1 MWAIVL
7 CKKNSNINAIFGSS
21 QFITHPKG
29 IAVAFWSV
37 REELSQFNRLRRS
50 YYELLRDELD
60 QFMLDYALIQSYH
73 QFVDRKLPYP
83 FIEKRE
89 LKPRARI
96 PGIEYESQ
104 KTFLVLFLEDVIP
117 ATHKKYIRFFD
128 VNKPTKTNLL
138 QSKALPLPDKFDRT
152 HKYLDSVQFYDFM
165 NLLLPVDYALLVQRD
180 PSTRSTNRYSLTHYH
195 VRIDWPISD
204 AAEDLAQSLRYISKD
219 LYEKGDKYAE
229 LAQRK
234 LFEYYGMPVMV
245 GGRRTAA
252 LVAAQYLKR
261 IPCISTVYA
270 GSSESRALF
279 RISERG
285 VSKAALV
292 RFSSDEVRQI
302 AESQKMT
309 TRTFMKNYVIAKKG
323 RYNVCIFQATYA
335 YTHHS
340 RPPDDG
346 KLREIN
352 PDVNWLTV
360 GGEHLLPKP
369 GVSKYPPINL
379 NLIYT

>member
-1 MWAIVL
+1 M
-7 CKKNSNINAIFGSS
+7 
-21 QFITHPKG
+21 
-29 IAVAFWSV
+29 AFWSV

-60 QFMLDYALIQSYH
+60 QFMLDYALTQSYQ
-73 QFVDRKLPYP
+73 QFADRNIAYP

-96 PGIEYESQ
+96 PGIEYKCQ
-104 KTFLVLFLEDVIP
+104 KTFLVIFVEDIIP
-117 ATHKKYIRFFD
+117 AVHKKYIRFFD
-128 VNKPTKTNLL
+128 VNKPTQTNLME
-138 QSKALPLPDKFDRT
+138 SKALPLPEKFDRT
-152 HKYLDSVQFYDFM
+152 HRYLDSIRFYDFM
-165 NLLLPVDYALLVQRD
+165 NVLLPVDYALLIQRD
-180 PSTRSTNRYSLTHYH
+180 PSTRSFNRYGLTHYH
-195 VRIDWPISD
+195 VRIDWPIAD

-252 LVAAQYLKR
+252 MVAAQYLKR
-261 IPCISTVYA
+261 IPCISTVYVA
-270 GSSESRALF
+270 SSESRALF

-292 RFSSDEVRQI
+292 CFTEDEARQI
-302 AESQKMT
+302 AETQKMAP
-309 TRTFMKNYVIAKKG
+309 RSFRKNYVIANAG
-323 RYNVCIFQATYA
+323 RNHVCIFQATYS
-335 YTHHS
+335 YTAHS
-340 RPPDDG
+340 RPPEDG

-352 PDVNWLTV
+352 PDVNWLAV

-369 GVSKYPPINL
+369 GVRKYPPINL
-379 NLIYT
+379 NLIYS